1 MPDKTKTESE
11 APMVSHGRGGKP
23 ALTPSLHNQ
32 HLTSNTSKKPGQ
44 GNIGH
49 DTTEYVDGEI
59 VREGP
64 YGDQGDG
71 AYSAGV
77 STSTTPTKPKPK
89 PKSPHDCKPDA
100 TPTDASS
107 TQRGGAGNIGSPMV
121 RPSSR
126 VPHDTDMIP
135 ELAVRDST
143 DETYHTGR
151 GGQGNVHLDET
162 ALKEKEEKE
171 KKKKVA
177 HEGLADKLKY
187 KLLGR
192 K

>member
-1 MPDKTKTESE
+1 MSDENQPSEMPDKATKDSE
-11 APMVSHGRGGKP
+11 VPMVSHGRG
-23 ALTPSLHNQ
+23 
-32 HLTSNTSKKPGQ
+32 GQ

-77 STSTTPTKPKPK
+77 STSHSTN
-89 PKSPHDCKPDA
+89 PKSQP
-100 TPTDASS
+100 PTDARDS

-126 VPHDTDMIP
+126 APHDVEMIP

-151 GGQGNVHLDET
+151 GGQGNVHLDEAT
-162 ALKEKEEKE
+162 LKEKE
-171 KKKKVA
+171 KKKVA